1 MWAKQRLERL
11 ALSRPLR
18 LVLTA
23 GAFAGRPWAEGSS
36 GQPAKG
42 NETIH
47 LSAGCLCVQ
56 GAPLHTP
63 ESNSLR
69 QRPSSRAVP
78 GRRARRAA
86 GFEVQPPRPEGTAGA
101 GAGRV
106 AAGSAG
112 PGQGSRGGP
121 PGPEAGRRSEA
132 SPGLARSR
140 LPLFPRK

>member
-36 GQPAKG
+36 GQPAK
-42 NETIH
+42 
-47 LSAGCLCVQ
+47 GCLCVQ

-121 PGPEAGRRSEA
+121 PGPEAGGRSEA